1 MKLLLNIVWFYLV
14 PSCHNIADIVI
25 VVDSSGSLRR
35 QFNKEKEFVRI
46 LADVF
51 GVESDGSRIGV
62 VTFSYDAEHS
72 IKLSDHTNLESFK
85 AAADKLPLMGY
96 TTRID
101 KALSMVRDESFL
113 SSNGGRAN
121 VPKIL
126 FVLTDGTQTKDKDA
140 QNPSAIAAQIQEK
153 YGAIIFA
160 IGIGQRIN
168 REELAGIANE
178 KSRVYLAKNF
188 DELKSTEFVTNIAR
202 TYCEG
207 INQS

>member
-1 MKLLLNIVWFYLV
+1 M
-14 PSCHNIADIVI
+14 
-25 VVDSSGSLRR
+25 
-35 QFNKEKEFVRI
+35 
-46 LADVF
+46 
-51 GVESDGSRIGV
+51 ESDGSRIGV

-72 IKLSDHTNLESFK
+72 IKLSDHADIKNFK
-85 AAADKLPLMGY
+85 AAVDKLPLMGY

-113 SSNGGRAN
+113 PSNGGRAN

-140 QNPSAIAAQIQEK
+140 QNPSGIAAQIREK
-153 YGAIIFA
+153 YGAVIFA

-168 REELAGIANE
+168 RAELAGIADG

-188 DELKSTEFVTNIAR
+188 AELKSTEFVTNIAR

-207 INQS
+207 ITRISMPYLSFLL